1 MTLAVKRGWLPFSVG
16 REIPRVRQSK
26 KGTDKSVSLTAQISE
41 QPRAI
46 GSIKLVPACPRGGG
60 QARDRIEIDALTDA
74 YCFVVTAWFGAP
86 GVVLPRFLLSPKVLT
101 VPLATMPV
109 VLPVIVLF
117 DRRTVVPATWA
128 EIAVL
133 LHVK

>member
-1 MTLAVKRGWLPFSVG
+1 MSSQDSSRETVRKRVDANI
-16 REIPRVRQSK
+16 RAAEIPRVN
-26 KGTDKSVSLTAQISE
+26 QIGLGLSA
-41 QPRAI
+41 R
-46 GSIKLVPACPRGGG
+46 GG
-60 QARDRIEIDALTDA
+60 QARDRIKIDALTDA

-101 VPLATMPV
+101 VPLATIPV
-109 VLPVIVLF
+109 VLPVMVLF
-117 DRRTVVPATWA
+117 ARRTVVPATCA